1 VTVNYPYPL
10 DEVRAAM
17 AEFRALGLRSVM
29 IHRLMGHKIR
39 SLKDL
44 SQLTEADLLRIPG
57 VGKTTIKQLRL
68 YLHPDAGMDDLDRVA
83 FVATMI
89 LAPSLIEAI
98 DSWVKQNF
106 ERVSRADA
114 IRTLIRLG
122 LQAHNPMGKPNGGTP
137 GREFSRLEA
146 APAR

>member
-1 VTVNYPYPL
+1 LETVNYPYSL

-17 AEFRALGLRSVM
+17 AEFRALGLKNVM
-29 IHRLMGHKIR
+29 IHRLMGNKIR

-44 SQLTEADLLRIPG
+44 SQLTEADLRRIPG

-68 YLHPDAGMDDLDRVA
+68 YLHPDAGGDDPDRDI

-89 LAPSLIEAI
+89 LAPSLVEAI

-106 ERVSRADA
+106 ECVSRADA

-122 LQAHNPMGKPNGGTP
+122 LQARSPQEDT
-137 GREFSRLEA
+137 
-146 APAR
+146 